1 MQNTLG
7 LFVIISS
14 PTGGGKDATIEE
26 LLKIF
31 PNSARLV
38 TTTSRVP
45 RPTDQEGVTYHFI
58 SREEF
63 EKKINE
69 GYFLEYNNYASNY
82 YGSPREHLMD
92 LLNKHSVVFS
102 NIDVNGKH
110 SMDKLGIKNLAIFL
124 LPESISILEQRVE
137 KRGGL
142 TKDQIAERIKIVA
155 QEIEASKDYDYK
167 LTNYEGKL
175 AETVDNVAKI
185 VQEHLVGKA

>member
-1 MQNTLG
+1 MQNTPG

-45 RPTDQEGVTYHFI
+45 RPTDQEGVTYNFI

-69 GYFLEYNNYASNY
+69 GYFVEYNNYASNY
-82 YGSPREHLMD
+82 YGTPKEYLMD
-92 LLNKHSVVFS
+92 MLNKHSVVFS

-142 TKDQIAERIKIVA
+142 TKEQIAERIKIVS

-185 VQEHLVGKA
+185 VKEHLVGKA

>member
-1 MQNTLG
+1 MSNTLG

-26 LLKIF
+26 LIKIF

-38 TTTSRVP
+38 TTTSRTP
-45 RPTDQEGVTYHFI
+45 RPTDQEGVTYNFI

-69 GYFLEYNNYASNY
+69 GYFVEYNNYASNY
-82 YGSPREHLMD
+82 YGTPKNHLTDM
-92 LLNKHSVVFS
+92 LNKHSIVFS

-124 LPESISILEQRVE
+124 LPESIAILEQRVE

-142 TKDQIAERIKIVA
+142 TKEMIAERINIVA
-155 QEIEASKDYDYK
+155 QEIEASKDYNYK

-175 AETVDNVAKI
+175 AETVENVAKI
-185 VQEHLVGKA
+185 VKEHLERDI

>member
-1 MQNTLG
+1 MSNTSG

-26 LLKIF
+26 LIKIF

-38 TTTSRVP
+38 TTTSRTP
-45 RPTDQEGVTYHFI
+45 RPTDQEGVTYNFI

-69 GYFLEYNNYASNY
+69 EYFVEYNNYASNY
-82 YGSPREHLMD
+82 YGSPKEHLLD

-110 SMDKLGIKNLAIFL
+110 SMDKLGIKHLSIFL
-124 LPESISILEQRVE
+124 LPESIAILEQRVQ

-142 TKDQIAERIKIVA
+142 TKEQITERIKIVS
-155 QEIEASKDYDYK
+155 QEIEASKDYSYK

-185 VQEHLVGKA
+185 VKEHLEKGV